1 MIWNWEDLR
10 RRTKSRMH
18 PTEPQEEDHKSG
30 KDIANIFS
38 LLQISNLTST
48 SFPVINARYFNTII
62 ISNIKAGRTNDQLK
76 QLLGARSICNREM
89 SVPDKCDCTHKNVN
103 DGTHKNLNGLLLI
116 SRGSGRFWNICSS
129 VWRHIVPGH
138 NLVEL

>member
-1 MIWNWEDLR
+1 MELGRSSKKNQVKNAPHRASGR
-10 RRTKSRMH
+10 RSQVWQRYCKH
-18 PTEPQEEDHKSG
+18 
-30 KDIANIFS
+30 I
-38 LLQISNLTST
+38 LST
-48 SFPVINARYFNTII
+48 SNIKSDLNLISSHHSRYFNNII

-129 VWRHIVPGH
+129 AWRHFVPRH